1 MSNTDSVKSAPSSV
15 AETYAPDQ
23 ERTLDTAILEA
34 IATYEGTDCTDL
46 EFVLRDDIDPDTLG
60 DIFHHEMTGDAFV
73 QFTTGNVR
81 VDLWT
86 VDGSDTVEIRVT
98 GRSNGWR

>member
-1 MSNTDSVKSAPSSV
+1 MSNTDSVKSAPSPV

-46 EFVLRDDIDPDTLG
+46 EFVLRDDVDPDALG
-60 DIFHHEMTGDAFV
+60 NIFHREMTGDAFV
-73 QFTTGNVR
+73 QFTTGDVR

-86 VDGSDTVEIRVT
+86 VDGSETVEIRVT
-98 GRSNGWR
+98 GLTKGWQ